1 MDDKWG
7 TPILGNLHIVGG
19 ITLLA
24 LFVSDHL
31 SLAHRAPG
39 QARCHAWVWHLAALL
54 MPGDNVW
61 KLPTPSVNIFIFID
75 VHGFILM

>member
-61 KLPTPSVNIFIFID
+61 KLPTLSVNISYLLICM
-75 VHGFILM
+75 G